1 MSVPSVFVRVAK
13 LGGTRKEMRVP
24 ITLLPTAREKT
35 IATTA
40 LLDTGAMATYI
51 SLRFAQQH
59 NIPTYPLTKPFNT
72 RVANGTIAYK
82 VTDFCLLYVQM
93 DRQVMLGKFNVMPLG
108 ERDNIL
114 IGCPWFHAVKPE
126 IDLDRWKITIP
137 RTPRSIKLEHFV
149 NHRRKE
155 NEV

>member
-1 MSVPSVFVRVAK
+1 MSVPSAFVRVAK

-24 ITLLPTAREKT
+24 ITLLPTALEKT

-93 DRQVMLGKFNVMPLG
+93 DRRVMLGKFNVMPLG
-108 ERDNIL
+108 EREDI
-114 IGCPWFHAVKPE
+114 IKGCTRCEAV
-126 IDLDRWKITIP
+126 
-137 RTPRSIKLEHFV
+137 
-149 NHRRKE
+149 
-155 NEV
+155 